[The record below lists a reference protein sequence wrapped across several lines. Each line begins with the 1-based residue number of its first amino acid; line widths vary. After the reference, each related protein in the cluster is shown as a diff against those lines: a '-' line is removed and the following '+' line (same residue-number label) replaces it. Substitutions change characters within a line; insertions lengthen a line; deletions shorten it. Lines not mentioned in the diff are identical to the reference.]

1 MKICLTTYICGD
13 KYQDFIP
20 LIIYSVKKAYP
31 DYYLMIF
38 IKGKIRSDLNE
49 IIEILRTSLGGDFEI
64 IEHTFDDCKIMTPI
78 AAQSFRWVIWS
89 DKFLNF
95 DYLYF
100 IDADI
105 FYIKEPIPLHEQHIR
120 HMQYIG
126 EKGISNIV
134 RVRETYANMII
145 GLYNNYKYAGIK
157 SIFYYFLHR
166 RIFRM
171 SGIHFVQVKEYYSK
185 ISRELLSKY
194 KDIIY
199 KGEIYKNTGFAND
212 EALLYNMIKE
222 SGWDM
227 SRFAFQKSSTSMFGF
242 NNPEKKEFCP
252 HHGIHLGIFRRDI
265 QDIKSFAIKQLESD
279 DYKYYID
286 QFKQCNMNDELFK
299 MIFQMLSP
307 NIKLYFN
314 RMYQYYKL

>member
-1 MKICLTTYICGD
+1 MKICLTTYIYGD

-20 LIIYSVKKAYP
+20 LILYSVKKAYP
-31 DYYLMIF
+31 DYYLMLF
-38 IKGKIRSDLNE
+38 ISGGIRADLKS
-49 IIEILRTSLGGDFEI
+49 IIDILQTSFGDGFEIL
-64 IEHTFDDCKIMTPI
+64 EHTFDDCKTMTPI
-78 AAQSFRWVIWS
+78 AAQSFRWVVWS

-120 HMQYIG
+120 HMHYIG

-134 RVRETYANMII
+134 RVRDTFTNIME
-145 GLYNNYKYAGIK
+145 GLYNNYRYAGVK
-157 SIFYYFLHR
+157 SIFYYF
-166 RIFRM
+166 INSSVFRM
-171 SGIHFVQVKEYYSK
+171 SGIHFIKVKEYYGK
-185 ISRELLSKY
+185 ISKDLLFKYRE
-194 KDIIY
+194 IIY
-199 KGEIYKNTGFAND
+199 KGEICKNTGFAND
-212 EALLYNMIKE
+212 EALLYNMIKD

-227 SRFAFQKSSTSMFGF
+227 SHFALQKSSISMFGF

-265 QDIKSFAIKQLESD
+265 QKIKSFAVKQLESD

-286 QFKQCNMNDELFK
+286 QFKKCNMNDELFRK
-299 MIFQMLSP
+299 IYQMLSP
-307 NIKLYFN
+307 NIKLYFD
-314 RMYQYYKL
+314 RMYQYYDL